1 MIALHLPVPKQVEQ
15 YLEVQ
20 AKLPHSY
27 QPVGATAWPDPVKG
41 FNNDRLRVELGR
53 GAADFER
60 AKEAIRRWRMFPDG
74 WTQILPEAVP
84 IQKNEV
90 VAMYARSLGLWWRN
104 ACRIV
109 YVVDEPSRFGFAYG
123 TLPGHIERG
132 EELFQVLLDAND
144 TVWYEIRAFSRPRH
158 WLAWLGYPLT
168 RYLQEKFRQ
177 DSAAQMQA
185 FVRNPEA
192 L

>member
-1 MIALHLPVPKQVEQ
+1 MIALRLPAPKQVEQ
-15 YLEVQ
+15 YLQVQ
-20 AKLPHSY
+20 AQLPHSY
-27 QPVGATAWPDPVKG
+27 QPVGATARPNPVKR
-41 FNNDRLRVELGR
+41 FNNDSLRVELGQ
-53 GAADFER
+53 GATDFER
-60 AKEAIRRWRMFPDG
+60 AKAAIRRWRMFPDR

-84 IQKNEV
+84 IRKNEV

-109 YVVDEPSRFGFAYG
+109 YVVDEPTRFGFAYG

-185 FVRNPEA
+185 FVRNAES